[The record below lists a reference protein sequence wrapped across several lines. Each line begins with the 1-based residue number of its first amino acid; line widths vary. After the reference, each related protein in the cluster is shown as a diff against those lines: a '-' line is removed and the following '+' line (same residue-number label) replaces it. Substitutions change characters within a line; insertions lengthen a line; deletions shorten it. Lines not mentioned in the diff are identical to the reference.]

1 MTGLKA
7 AAGAI
12 AGDPAVRVVV
22 LSGEGAGFCAGL
34 DFSSFGDML
43 SGDLTA
49 DSVAA
54 AYEELSPAGANSAQQ
69 LGWMWQELPVPVI
82 AAVHG
87 AALGGGL
94 NIALGADIRIV
105 HPDTKMGFVEINF
118 GLLPD
123 MSASQSLRR
132 LASLDRIKELIFTGR
147 RFSGQDAMAY
157 GLATELSDTP
167 LQSAL
172 QMATQIARR
181 NPDAVR
187 KAKHMLNQS
196 ALVSVRDGLVAE
208 SECSRALMG
217 TANQLE
223 AVMAGFENREPVFVD
238 RQ

>member
-87 AALGGGL
+87 AALGCGL